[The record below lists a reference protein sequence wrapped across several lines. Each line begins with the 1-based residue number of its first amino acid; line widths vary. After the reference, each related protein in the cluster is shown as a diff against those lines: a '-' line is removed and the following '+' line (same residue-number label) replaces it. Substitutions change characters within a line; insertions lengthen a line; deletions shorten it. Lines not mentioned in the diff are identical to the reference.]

1 VSETGGSVTNFDFII
16 VGGGSAGCV
25 LANRLTSDPGT
36 RVLVLE
42 AGRPDYWWDLAV
54 HLPIAMGF
62 PVGNRTHDW
71 VYETEPEPQMH
82 NRRMRQPRGKVLG
95 GSSSINGMVYQRGNP
110 ADYDGWA
117 ERPGMHEWDAA
128 HCLPY
133 YRRLERVR
141 DEPGGTTRGRNG
153 PQSLERSPA
162 TGPLFDAFFAAA
174 RQAGY
179 PVSADYND
187 VQQEGFARLDQAVR
201 HGRRE
206 SAAAAYLRPV
216 RGRPNL
222 YVRCRTLVTNVEFA
236 GTRAV
241 GVRYRDSRGK
251 TSTVYG
257 GEVVLCGGAINTPQ
271 VLQLSGV
278 GNPRYLESLGIPVVH
293 HLPGVGQN
301 LQDHLAVHMQHA
313 ASEPVSQVAVKNKLN
328 WPGIV
333 AQSLLTGTGPGANNP
348 MQAVGFVRSSDQV
361 SYPDLM
367 FMFAPIAMHSE
378 ETALGPRD
386 HGYQLH
392 VGVMRTDARGSV
404 TITSRAPGAYPAIR
418 INYLTGSEDHR
429 LWPIAVRKARE
440 LFAQP
445 AFQPYEGGEI
455 LPGPE
460 VDGDDAVLDWVRRSA
475 QTGLHPVGSAA
486 MGLDEHSVVDPR
498 TMRVHGLQQLRV
510 VDASVM
516 PALPN
521 ANTYGPTMMIAE
533 KAADLIL
540 GNTALP
546 PEPWGTGRIPG
557 RPEGR
562 APSIRRDRHGSE
574 RGPDIR
580 HGSDR

>member
-1 VSETGGSVTNFDFII
+1 
-16 VGGGSAGCV
+16 
-25 LANRLTSDPGT
+25 
-36 RVLVLE
+36 
-42 AGRPDYWWDLAV
+42 
-54 HLPIAMGF
+54 
-62 PVGNRTHDW
+62 
-71 VYETEPEPQMH
+71 
-82 NRRMRQPRGKVLG
+82 
-95 GSSSINGMVYQRGNP
+95 
-110 ADYDGWA
+110 
-117 ERPGMHEWDAA
+117 
-128 HCLPY
+128 
-133 YRRLERVR
+133 
-141 DEPGGTTRGRNG
+141 
-153 PQSLERSPA
+153 
-162 TGPLFDAFFAAA
+162 
-174 RQAGY
+174 
-179 PVSADYND
+179 
-187 VQQEGFARLDQAVR
+187 
-201 HGRRE
+201 
-206 SAAAAYLRPV
+206 
-216 RGRPNL
+216 
-222 YVRCRTLVTNVEFA
+222 
-236 GTRAV
+236 
-241 GVRYRDSRGK
+241 
-251 TSTVYG
+251 
-257 GEVVLCGGAINTPQ
+257 
-271 VLQLSGV
+271 
-278 GNPRYLESLGIPVVH
+278 
-293 HLPGVGQN
+293 
-301 LQDHLAVHMQHA
+301 
-313 ASEPVSQVAVKNKLN
+313 
-328 WPGIV
+328 
-333 AQSLLTGTGPGANNP
+333 
-348 MQAVGFVRSSDQV
+348 VRSSDQV

-580 HGSDR
+580 HGSNR